1 MTAVLEPCTATRTL
15 VVDARGRWFAVDG
28 APPVELAN
36 RPVLRVIFEKL
47 LSERV
52 HAPGSPLPMRALI
65 AVGWANDRS
74 LTASIQNR
82 LCVAIASLR
91 KLGLGDVLI
100 SQRRKGYFLDP
111 SVEIEWALSLE
122 G

>member
-15 VVDARGRWFAVDG
+15 IVDPRSRWFAVDN
-28 APPVELAN
+28 APPVDLTN
-36 RPVLRVIFEKL
+36 RPVLRVIFESL
-47 LSERV
+47 LRERV
-52 HAPGSPLPMRALI
+52 RSPGTPLPMRTLI
-65 AVGWANDRS
+65 AAGWADDRS

-111 SVEIEWALSLE
+111 GVEIQWSLALE